1 MAKTKATPTEKYWKK
16 RQEEL
21 EKKWDKKSREEI
33 ERELRAYYEQS
44 LTHIEKD
51 ISALYQRFAT
61 DNGMDMAA
69 AQQLLTDKEYRVWR
83 MDIAEYVKEIN
94 ATGNQ
99 ELLRELN
106 TLAMR
111 SRITRLDA
119 LRAGTLKEMALLSQ
133 KTEKAMKEFLK
144 SGYEDFYYHGLYE
157 IGKKRGLE
165 GAVSLVDGEKLE
177 RVLRVPWSGKNY
189 SKRIW
194 TNGAKLA
201 KTIQQNIIAAAHRG
215 VSVQDMTRVV
225 RQKMGVGTKEA
236 VRLVRTELNYVQN
249 QAALHSIK
257 DTGMKYYRFIATLDK
272 RTSTVCQSHDDDVFP
287 VEEAMPGKN
296 MPPLHPHCRS
306 VISGCLKG
314 EYKPQ
319 SGTRIAR
326 DENGKNVFVPSYMKY
341 DDWKEVFVDQKR
353 SLESW
358 TEKKVFAFKTERLEA
373 AVNAARVS
381 VTLAESAMKEIPN
394 DTFSGIWKDD
404 VKLSDWEAKAG
415 SVPAKLKYFDDQI
428 AAGNSVAKF
437 ETLRDELLE
446 FDHYGRVYTE
456 RSTALKKAREALDA
470 AEDEL
475 YMHRNGGRRNPAKDP
490 YTEKRRNNAFWFK
503 QKSAADKRLRSDTGV
518 LWQKLSYEER
528 EALYDYTYGSGGFN
542 RPLAGFEK
550 PFAGG
555 HESGWEEKY
564 KKGVGNVWIN
574 YEGKGKKI
582 RAMTEA
588 IRKSSYDF
596 DIWLQ
601 RGCGNEAMDSFFG
614 LNRGTFAKLGEAGLE
629 SLIEHTATM
638 DNFISTAACKGSGF
652 DTNPVILNIYA
663 PKGTNMIYAEPFS
676 HYGLGGKLQWDG
688 KSEQKSFGREFEVII
703 QRGAH
708 YKVTKIER
716 KGGKT
721 FIDLEI
727 HPEKG
732 YNLYQQDVS
741 EWKGSRKNFHGENIS
756 IEDEKKGG

>member
-44 LTHIEKD
+44 RTHIEKD

-69 AQQLLTDKEYRVWR
+69 AQQLLTGKEYRIWR

-94 ATGNQ
+94 ATGSS
-99 ELLRELN
+99 ELQRELN

-119 LRAGTLKEMALLSQ
+119 LRAGTLKEMAKLS
-133 KTEKAMKEFLK
+133 EKSEAALKEFLK

-165 GAVSLVDGEKLE
+165 GAVSLVDGDKLE

-272 RTSTVCQSHDDDVFP
+272 RTSTVCQSHDGDVFP

-319 SGTRIAR
+319 TGTRIAR

-341 DDWKEVFVDQKR
+341 NDWKDVFVDQKQ

-373 AVNAARVS
+373 AVNAAKTS
-381 VTLAESAMKEIPN
+381 VTLAESAMKEISN

-437 ETLRDELLE
+437 EALRDELLE

-470 AEDEL
+470 VEDEL
-475 YMHRNGGRRNPAKDP
+475 YMHRNGGRRDPAKDP

-503 QKSAADKRLRSDTGV
+503 QKSPADQQLRGDTGA
-518 LWQKLSYEER
+518 LWQKLSNEEK
-528 EALYDYTYGSGGFN
+528 EALYDYTTGSGSFN

-550 PFAGG
+550 PWAEGG
-555 HESGWEEKY
+555 SGWEEKY
-564 KKGVGNVWIN
+564 KKGVGNVWID

-588 IRKSSYDF
+588 ISKSSYDF

-601 RGCGNEAMDSFFG
+601 RGCGNGAMDSFFG
-614 LNRGTFAKLGEAGLE
+614 LNRGDFASLSPDELQGLIGRTE
-629 SLIEHTATM
+629 SM
-638 DNFISTAACKGSGF
+638 DNFISTAACKGDGFSGQ
-652 DTNPVILNIYA
+652 VILNIYA
-663 PKGTNMIYAEPFS
+663 PKGTNLIYAEPFS
-676 HYGLGGKLQWDG
+676 HYGQGGKLAWDG
-688 KSEQKSFGREFEVII
+688 KSGQKSFGHEFEVII

-716 KGGKT
+716 KAGMT
-721 FIDLEI
+721 YIDLEI
-727 HPEKG
+727 HPEMG
-732 YNLYQQDVS
+732 YNLYQQDPT
-741 EWKGSRKNFHGENIS
+741 EWKGSRKNFKGKVVS

>member
-69 AQQLLTDKEYRVWR
+69 AQQLLTGKEYRVWR

-165 GAVSLVDGEKLE
+165 GAVSLVDGDKLE

-249 QAALHSIK
+249 QATLHSIK
-257 DTGMKYYRFIATLDK
+257 DAGMKYYRFIATLDK
-272 RTSTVCQSHDDDVFP
+272 RTSTVCQSHDGDVFP

-319 SGTRIAR
+319 TGTRIAR
-326 DENGKNVFVPSYMKY
+326 DENGKNVFVPANMKY
-341 DDWKEVFVDQKR
+341 DDWRAVYVDKKLT
-353 SLESW
+353 LE
-358 TEKKVFAFKTERLEA
+358 E
-373 AVNAARVS
+373 
-381 VTLAESAMKEIPN
+381 
-394 DTFSGIWKDD
+394 
-404 VKLSDWEAKAG
+404 WEAGNVASQATNATGGLNAG
-415 SVPAKLKYFDDQI
+415 AQSGTINAKEAIKKQI
-428 AAGNSVAKF
+428 AATQLATCSVQDVVSLGKAVCDEHDILGAIGNPTELRTIFANYREMGGALRPEQWAKGSSAVNKQMLSEAF
-437 ETLRDELLE
+437 A
-446 FDHYGRVYTE
+446 HYPKAWVDYFSATGRKLYT
-456 RSTALKKAREALDA
+456 KKTSRGFFCEGAVTP
-470 AEDEL
+470 
-475 YMHRNGGRRNPAKDP
+475 GRRYDVTMTNYLTDYFTIHMEGNRKITPWHEIGHMIECLNPNALRISKEFVADRTSGESLTPLWSILQGMGYRTGEVTKKDNFISP
-490 YTEKRRNNAFWFK
+490 YIGKEYSNA
-503 QKSAADKRLRSDTGV
+503 SEV
-518 LWQKLSYEER
+518 LS
-528 EALYDYTYGSGGFN
+528 
-542 RPLAGFEK
+542 
-550 PFAGG
+550 
-555 HESGWEEKY
+555 
-564 KKGVGNVWIN
+564 
-574 YEGKGKKI
+574 
-582 RAMTEA
+582 M
-588 IRKSSYDF
+588 
-596 DIWLQ
+596 
-601 RGCGNEAMDSFFG
+601 
-614 LNRGTFAKLGEAGLE
+614 GLE
-629 SLIEHTATM
+629 SLFCGVKQIKRATRKA
-638 DNFISTAACKGSGF
+638 SQ
-652 DTNPVILNIYA
+652 NIYDFA
-663 PKGTNMIYAEPFS
+663 
-676 HYGLGGKLQWDG
+676 
-688 KSEQKSFGREFEVII
+688 
-703 QRGAH
+703 
-708 YKVTKIER
+708 KIE
-716 KGGKT
+716 
-721 FIDLEI
+721 DDE
-727 HPEKG
+727 E
-732 YNLYQQDVS
+732 YMNLIV
-741 EWKGSRKNFHGENIS
+741 GLILLA
-756 IEDEKKGG
+756 

>member
-33 ERELRAYYEQS
+33 ERELRAYYEQA

-69 AQQLLTDKEYRVWR
+69 AQQLLTGKEYRVWR

-119 LRAGTLKEMALLSQ
+119 LRAGTLKEMALLSE
-133 KTEKAMKEFLK
+133 KSEKAMKEFLK

-157 IGKKRGLE
+157 IGKKSGLQ

-194 TNGAKLA
+194 SNGAKLA

-215 VSVQDMTRVV
+215 VSVQEMTRVI

-257 DTGMKYYRFIATLDK
+257 DAGMKYYRFIATLDK
-272 RTSTVCQSHDDDVFP
+272 RTSTVCQSHDGDVFP

-314 EYKPQ
+314 EYRPQ

-326 DENGKNVFVPSYMKY
+326 DENGKNVLVPANMKY
-341 DDWKEVFVDQKR
+341 DDWRAVYLDKKLTLEEWEAGNVALQATNATGGLNAGAQSGKIEVKINASVATHLENILGKDVGAEVVDRLNNAPEVVRQVYNKYGERLNVLETDTQRTPCYVPLEQGVRLNLKKNTVDRMHLYEKGHKIKVAYDTIFHEFGHHISGLWVKDQNLFMLRDIAIEWRSAEGKTLDMLLREEAAEVIKARKNLLAQTVSRPTLADAKR
-353 SLESW
+353 SLTKELCAKQGYAIGDVSDMFGGCTKNTVVDHLKHDTSYW
-358 TEKKVFAFKTERLEA
+358 RNIDPGVEAFAEMF
-373 AVNAARVS
+373 
-381 VTLAESAMKEIPN
+381 SATINNPDSLKEI
-394 DTFSGIWKDD
+394 KH
-404 VKLSDWEAKAG
+404 
-415 SVPAKLKYFDDQI
+415 YFP
-428 AAGNSVAKF
+428 K
-437 ETLRDELLE
+437 T
-446 FDHYGRVYTE
+446 
-456 RSTALKKAREALDA
+456 
-470 AEDEL
+470 
-475 YMHRNGGRRNPAKDP
+475 
-490 YTEKRRNNAFWFK
+490 
-503 QKSAADKRLRSDTGV
+503 
-518 LWQKLSYEER
+518 YEM
-528 EALYDYTYGSGGFN
+528 F
-542 RPLAGFEK
+542 
-550 PFAGG
+550 
-555 HESGWEEKY
+555 
-564 KKGVGNVWIN
+564 
-574 YEGKGKKI
+574 
-582 RAMTEA
+582 
-588 IRKSSYDF
+588 
-596 DIWLQ
+596 
-601 RGCGNEAMDSFFG
+601 
-614 LNRGTFAKLGEAGLE
+614 
-629 SLIEHTATM
+629 
-638 DNFISTAACKGSGF
+638 
-652 DTNPVILNIYA
+652 
-663 PKGTNMIYAEPFS
+663 
-676 HYGLGGKLQWDG
+676 
-688 KSEQKSFGREFEVII
+688 
-703 QRGAH
+703 
-708 YKVTKIER
+708 
-716 KGGKT
+716 
-721 FIDLEI
+721 LEI
-727 HPEKG
+727 LEDIKG
-732 YNLYQQDVS
+732 
-741 EWKGSRKNFHGENIS
+741 
-756 IEDEKKGG
+756 

>member
-51 ISALYQRFAT
+51 ISALYQRFTT

-69 AQQLLTDKEYRVWR
+69 AQQLLTGKEYRVWR

-165 GAVSLVDGEKLE
+165 GAVSLVDGDKLE

-215 VSVQDMTRVV
+215 VSVQEMTRVI

-272 RTSTVCQSHDDDVFP
+272 RTSTVCQSHDGDVFP

-319 SGTRIAR
+319 TGTRIAR
-326 DENGKNVFVPSYMKY
+326 DENGKNVLVPANMKY
-341 DDWKEVFVDQKR
+341 DDWRAVYLDKKLTLEEWEAGNVALQATNATGGLNAGAQSGKIEVKINASVATHLENILGKDVGAEVVDRLNNAPEVVRQVYNKYGERLNVLETDTQRTPCYVPLEQGVRLNLKKNTVDRMHLYEKGHKIKVAYDTIFHEFGHHISGLWVKDQNLFMLRDIAIEWRSAEGKTLDMLLREEAAEVIKARKNLLAQTVSRPTLADAKR
-353 SLESW
+353 SLTKELCAKQGYAIGDVSDMFGGCTKNTVVDHLKHDMSYW
-358 TEKKVFAFKTERLEA
+358 RNIDPGVEAFAEMF
-373 AVNAARVS
+373 
-381 VTLAESAMKEIPN
+381 SATINNPDSLKEI
-394 DTFSGIWKDD
+394 KH
-404 VKLSDWEAKAG
+404 
-415 SVPAKLKYFDDQI
+415 YFP
-428 AAGNSVAKF
+428 K
-437 ETLRDELLE
+437 T
-446 FDHYGRVYTE
+446 
-456 RSTALKKAREALDA
+456 
-470 AEDEL
+470 
-475 YMHRNGGRRNPAKDP
+475 
-490 YTEKRRNNAFWFK
+490 
-503 QKSAADKRLRSDTGV
+503 
-518 LWQKLSYEER
+518 YEM
-528 EALYDYTYGSGGFN
+528 F
-542 RPLAGFEK
+542 
-550 PFAGG
+550 
-555 HESGWEEKY
+555 
-564 KKGVGNVWIN
+564 
-574 YEGKGKKI
+574 
-582 RAMTEA
+582 
-588 IRKSSYDF
+588 
-596 DIWLQ
+596 
-601 RGCGNEAMDSFFG
+601 
-614 LNRGTFAKLGEAGLE
+614 
-629 SLIEHTATM
+629 
-638 DNFISTAACKGSGF
+638 
-652 DTNPVILNIYA
+652 
-663 PKGTNMIYAEPFS
+663 
-676 HYGLGGKLQWDG
+676 
-688 KSEQKSFGREFEVII
+688 
-703 QRGAH
+703 
-708 YKVTKIER
+708 
-716 KGGKT
+716 
-721 FIDLEI
+721 LEI
-727 HPEKG
+727 LEDIKG
-732 YNLYQQDVS
+732 
-741 EWKGSRKNFHGENIS
+741 
-756 IEDEKKGG
+756 

>member
-69 AQQLLTDKEYRVWR
+69 AQQLLTGKEYRVWR

-119 LRAGTLKEMALLSQ
+119 LRAGTLKEMVLLSE
-133 KTEKAMKEFLK
+133 KSEKAMKKFLK

-215 VSVQDMTRVV
+215 VSVQEMTRVI

-257 DTGMKYYRFIATLDK
+257 DAGMKYYRFIATLDK
-272 RTSTVCQSHDDDVFP
+272 RTSNLCQSHDGDVFP

-326 DENGKNVFVPSYMKY
+326 DENGKNVLVPANMKY
-341 DDWKEVFVDQKR
+341 DDWRAVYLDKKLTLEEWEAGNVALQATNATGGLNAGAQSGKIEVKINASVATHLENILGKDVGAEVVDRLNNAPEVVRQVYNKYGERLNVLETDTQRTPCYVPLEQGVRLNLKKNTVDRMHLYEKGHKIKVAYDTIFHEFGHHISGLWVKDQNLFMLRDIAIEWRSAEGKTLDMLLREEAAEVIKARKNLLAQTVSRPTLADAKR
-353 SLESW
+353 SL
-358 TEKKVFAFKTERLEA
+358 T
-373 AVNAARVS
+373 
-381 VTLAESAMKEIPN
+381 KE
-394 DTFSGIWKDD
+394 
-404 VKLSDWEAKAG
+404 LCAKQG
-415 SVPAKLKYFDDQI
+415 Y
-428 AAGNSVAKF
+428 
-437 ETLRDELLE
+437 
-446 FDHYGRVYTE
+446 
-456 RSTALKKAREALDA
+456 
-470 AEDEL
+470 
-475 YMHRNGGRRNPAKDP
+475 
-490 YTEKRRNNAFWFK
+490 
-503 QKSAADKRLRSDTGV
+503 
-518 LWQKLSYEER
+518 
-528 EALYDYTYGSGGFN
+528 
-542 RPLAGFEK
+542 
-550 PFAGG
+550 
-555 HESGWEEKY
+555 
-564 KKGVGNVWIN
+564 
-574 YEGKGKKI
+574 
-582 RAMTEA
+582 A
-588 IRKSSYDF
+588 I
-596 DIWLQ
+596 
-601 RGCGNEAMDSFFG
+601 G
-614 LNRGTFAKLGEAGLE
+614 
-629 SLIEHTATM
+629 
-638 DNFISTAACKGSGF
+638 
-652 DTNPVILNIYA
+652 
-663 PKGTNMIYAEPFS
+663 
-676 HYGLGGKLQWDG
+676 
-688 KSEQKSFGREFEVII
+688 
-703 QRGAH
+703 
-708 YKVTKIER
+708 
-716 KGGKT
+716 
-721 FIDLEI
+721 
-727 HPEKG
+727 
-732 YNLYQQDVS
+732 DVS
-741 EWKGSRKNFHGENIS
+741 DMFGGCTKNTVVDHLKH
-756 IEDEKKGG
+756 DT

>member
-51 ISALYQRFAT
+51 ISALYQRFTT

-69 AQQLLTDKEYRVWR
+69 AQQLLTGKEYRVWR

-165 GAVSLVDGEKLE
+165 GAVSLVDGDKLE

-215 VSVQDMTRVV
+215 VSVQEMTRVI

-272 RTSTVCQSHDDDVFP
+272 RTSTVCQSHDGDVFP

-319 SGTRIAR
+319 TGTRIAR
-326 DENGKNVFVPSYMKY
+326 DENGKNVLVPANMKY
-341 DDWKEVFVDQKR
+341 DDWRAVYLDKKLTLEEWEAGNVALQATNATGGLNAGAQSGKIEVKINASVATHLENILGKDVGAEVVDRLNNAPEVVRQVYNKYGERLNVLETDTQRTPCYVPLEQGVRLNLKKNTVDRMHLYEKGHKIKVAYDTIFHEFGHHISGLWVKDQNLFMLRDIAIEWRSAEGKTLDMLLREEAAEVIKARKNLLAQTVSRPTLADAKR
-353 SLESW
+353 SLTKELCAKQGYAIGDVSDMFGGCTKNTVVDHLKHDTSYW
-358 TEKKVFAFKTERLEA
+358 RNIDPGVEAFAEMF
-373 AVNAARVS
+373 
-381 VTLAESAMKEIPN
+381 SATINNPDSLKEI
-394 DTFSGIWKDD
+394 KH
-404 VKLSDWEAKAG
+404 
-415 SVPAKLKYFDDQI
+415 YFP
-428 AAGNSVAKF
+428 K
-437 ETLRDELLE
+437 
-446 FDHYGRVYTE
+446 
-456 RSTALKKAREALDA
+456 
-470 AEDEL
+470 
-475 YMHRNGGRRNPAKDP
+475 
-490 YTEKRRNNAFWFK
+490 
-503 QKSAADKRLRSDTGV
+503 
-518 LWQKLSYEER
+518 
-528 EALYDYTYGSGGFN
+528 
-542 RPLAGFEK
+542 
-550 PFAGG
+550 
-555 HESGWEEKY
+555 
-564 KKGVGNVWIN
+564 N
-574 YEGKGKKI
+574 YE
-582 RAMTEA
+582 M
-588 IRKSSYDF
+588 F
-596 DIWLQ
+596 
-601 RGCGNEAMDSFFG
+601 
-614 LNRGTFAKLGEAGLE
+614 
-629 SLIEHTATM
+629 
-638 DNFISTAACKGSGF
+638 
-652 DTNPVILNIYA
+652 
-663 PKGTNMIYAEPFS
+663 
-676 HYGLGGKLQWDG
+676 
-688 KSEQKSFGREFEVII
+688 
-703 QRGAH
+703 
-708 YKVTKIER
+708 
-716 KGGKT
+716 
-721 FIDLEI
+721 LEI
-727 HPEKG
+727 LEDIKG
-732 YNLYQQDVS
+732 
-741 EWKGSRKNFHGENIS
+741 
-756 IEDEKKGG
+756 

>member
-33 ERELRAYYEQS
+33 EKELRTYYEQS

-69 AQQLLTDKEYRVWR
+69 AQQLLTGKEYRVWR

-119 LRAGTLKEMALLSQ
+119 LRAGTLKEMARLS
-133 KTEKAMKEFLK
+133 EKSEAAMKKFLK

-157 IGKKRGLE
+157 IGKKRGLQ

-215 VSVQDMTRVV
+215 VSVQEMTRVV

-249 QAALHSIK
+249 QAALHSVK
-257 DTGMKYYRFIATLDK
+257 DAGMKYYRFIATLDK
-272 RTSTVCQSHDDDVFP
+272 RTSTVCQSHDGDVFP

-326 DENGKNVFVPSYMKY
+326 DENGKNVFVPANMKY
-341 DDWKEVFVDQKR
+341 DDWRAVYVDKKLTLEEWKAGNVASQATNTTGALNAGARSGKINVEQELRANATKLQATMSSADYDEYIDLLKDNDKIASLYKHYADSITTVRRATKGGYYEHQTSNLVWSYPEARNVAAGMHKYHTLSHEYGHLFDRCLPTSTLSFKELD
-353 SLESW
+353 
-358 TEKKVFAFKTERLEA
+358 
-373 AVNAARVS
+373 AVNAGVLKISDHCVS
-381 VTLAESAMKEIPN
+381 FCDEFLAAMRADKVHLRKVVTSAVKAEFRANAASAGVQDAIDGLFVNSRIHWGHGEKYYNFYYNHIKKWHRES
-394 DTFSGIWKDD
+394 DL
-404 VKLSDWEAKAG
+404 KLVYESLGMD
-415 SVPAKLKYFDDQI
+415 
-428 AAGNSVAKF
+428 AGNQAK
-437 ETLRDELLE
+437 
-446 FDHYGRVYTE
+446 V
-456 RSTALKKAREALDA
+456 KAQCRIYQAAVEAWA
-470 AEDEL
+470 
-475 YMHRNGGRRNPAKDP
+475 NI
-490 YTEKRRNNAFWFK
+490 T
-503 QKSAADKRLRSDTGV
+503 SAVT
-518 LWQKLSYEER
+518 
-528 EALYDYTYGSGGFN
+528 
-542 RPLAGFEK
+542 
-550 PFAGG
+550 
-555 HESGWEEKY
+555 
-564 KKGVGNVWIN
+564 
-574 YEGKGKKI
+574 
-582 RAMTEA
+582 
-588 IRKSSYDF
+588 
-596 DIWLQ
+596 
-601 RGCGNEAMDSFFG
+601 C
-614 LNRGTFAKLGEAGLE
+614 
-629 SLIEHTATM
+629 
-638 DNFISTAACKGSGF
+638 
-652 DTNPVILNIYA
+652 
-663 PKGTNMIYAEPFS
+663 
-676 HYGLGGKLQWDG
+676 GGKDLEYVKQYLPH
-688 KSEQKSFGREFEVII
+688 SYQAFMEILE
-703 QRGAH
+703 
-708 YKVTKIER
+708 KVT
-716 KGGKT
+716 
-721 FIDLEI
+721 
-727 HPEKG
+727 P
-732 YNLYQQDVS
+732 
-741 EWKGSRKNFHGENIS
+741 
-756 IEDEKKGG
+756 

>member
-21 EKKWDKKSREEI
+21 EKKWDKKSRAEI
-33 ERELRAYYEQS
+33 EQELKAYYEQS
-44 LTHIEKD
+44 LAHIEKD

-61 DNGMDMAA
+61 DNGMDMLA
-69 AQQLLTDKEYRVWR
+69 AQQLLTGKEYRVWR
-83 MDIAEYVKEIN
+83 MDLDEYVKEIN
-94 ATGNQ
+94 ATGSS
-99 ELLRELN
+99 ELQRELN

-119 LRAGTLKEMALLSQ
+119 LRAGTLKEMARLS
-133 KTEKAMKEFLK
+133 EKSEAALKEFLK

-157 IGKKRGLE
+157 IGKKRGLQ

-177 RVLRVPWSGKNY
+177 RILRVPWSGKNY

-194 TNGAKLA
+194 SNNAKLA
-201 KTIQQNIIAAAHRG
+201 KVIQQNIIAAAHRG
-215 VSVQDMTRVV
+215 VSVQEMTRDV
-225 RQKMGVGTKEA
+225 RQRMGVGTKEA

-257 DTGMKYYRFIATLDK
+257 DAGMKFYRFIATLDK
-272 RTSTVCQSHDDDVFP
+272 RTSTICQSHDGDVFP
-287 VEEAMPGKN
+287 VEEAQPGKN

-306 VISGCLKG
+306 VISGCLRG
-314 EYKPQ
+314 EHKPQ

-341 DDWKEVFVDQKR
+341 DDWKEVFVDQKQ

-404 VKLSDWEAKAG
+404 VKLSDWETKAG

-428 AAGNSVAKF
+428 AAGNAVAKF
-437 ETLRDELLE
+437 EALKGDLAN
-446 FDHYGRVYTE
+446 FDALGRQYAE
-456 RSTALKKAREALDA
+456 KKAALKKAKDALDK

-475 YMHRNGGRRNPAKDP
+475 YMHLHGGKHDPSKSAFSQKRKDAA
-490 YTEKRRNNAFWFK
+490 YWFK
-503 QKSAADKRLRSDTGV
+503 QREEADKVLRDATGK
-518 LWQKLSYEER
+518 LWQNLTVEER
-528 EALYDYTYGSGGFN
+528 KALYEYTSGSGSFN

-550 PFAGG
+550 PWAEGG
-555 HESGWEEKY
+555 SGWEEKY
-564 KKGVGNVWIN
+564 KKGVGNVWID

-582 RAMTEA
+582 RTMTEA
-588 IRKSSYDF
+588 ISKSSYDF

-601 RGCGNEAMDSFFG
+601 RGCNNEAMDSFFG
-614 LNRGTFAKLGEAGLE
+614 LKSGTFATLSPDELQGFVKHTE
-629 SLIEHTATM
+629 SM
-638 DNFISTAACKGSGF
+638 DNFISTAGCKGYGF
-652 DTNPVILNIYA
+652 GGNVVLNIYA
-663 PKGTNMIYAEPFS
+663 PRGTNMIYAEPFS
-676 HYGLGGKLQWDG
+676 HYGAGGKLEWDG
-688 KSEQKSFGREFEVII
+688 KSGQKSFGHEFEVII

-716 KGGKT
+716 KAGMT
-721 FIDLEI
+721 YIDLEI
-727 HPEKG
+727 HPEMG
-732 YNLYQQDVS
+732 YNLYQQNPA
-741 EWKGSRKNFHGENIS
+741 EWKGSRKNFKGKTVS

>member
-44 LTHIEKD
+44 LAHIEKD
-51 ISALYQRFAT
+51 ISVLYRRFAT

-69 AQQLLTDKEYRVWR
+69 AQQLLTGKEYRVWR

-165 GAVSLVDGEKLE
+165 GAVSLVDGDKLE

-215 VSVQDMTRVV
+215 VSVQDMARVV
-225 RQKMGVGTKEA
+225 RQKMGVGTKDA

-257 DTGMKYYRFIATLDK
+257 DAGMKFYRFIATLDK
-272 RTSTVCQSHDDDVFP
+272 RTSTICQSHDGDVFP
-287 VEEAMPGKN
+287 VEEAQPGKN

-326 DENGKNVFVPSYMKY
+326 DENGKNVFVPANMKY
-341 DDWKEVFVDQKR
+341 DDWRAVYVDKKLT
-353 SLESW
+353 LEEW
-358 TEKKVFAFKTERLEA
+358 
-373 AVNAARVS
+373 
-381 VTLAESAMKEIPN
+381 
-394 DTFSGIWKDD
+394 
-404 VKLSDWEAKAG
+404 KAG
-415 SVPAKLKYFDDQI
+415 NVALQATNTAGALNAGAQSGKIDTKEAIKKQI
-428 AAGNSVAKF
+428 AATQLDTCSVQDVVSLGKAVCDEHDILGAIGNPTELRTIFANYREMGGALRPDQWAKGCSTVNKQMLSEAFAHYPKAWVDYFTATGRKLYTRKEQRGYFSKSGAVKNMGRHYVRTLPNYATDYFTIAMDGQRKTTPWHEIGHMIEHLNSDALRISKMFVAARTAG
-437 ETLRDELLE
+437 ETPIPLQSLYPGRKYGANETTKKDNFVSPYIGKEYTNASEVLSMGLE
-446 FDHYGRVYTE
+446 GVFCDTE
-456 RSTALKKAREALDA
+456 F
-470 AEDEL
+470 
-475 YMHRNGGRRNPAKDP
+475 
-490 YTEKRRNNAFWFK
+490 EKRVTQNNGKNDVEYAK
-503 QKSAADKRLRSDTGV
+503 IGDD
-518 LWQKLSYEER
+518 EEF
-528 EALYDYTYGSGGFN
+528 LNLIIGLIL
-542 RPLAGFEK
+542 LA
-550 PFAGG
+550 
-555 HESGWEEKY
+555 
-564 KKGVGNVWIN
+564 
-574 YEGKGKKI
+574 
-582 RAMTEA
+582 
-588 IRKSSYDF
+588 
-596 DIWLQ
+596 
-601 RGCGNEAMDSFFG
+601 
-614 LNRGTFAKLGEAGLE
+614 
-629 SLIEHTATM
+629 
-638 DNFISTAACKGSGF
+638 
-652 DTNPVILNIYA
+652 
-663 PKGTNMIYAEPFS
+663 
-676 HYGLGGKLQWDG
+676 
-688 KSEQKSFGREFEVII
+688 
-703 QRGAH
+703 
-708 YKVTKIER
+708 
-716 KGGKT
+716 
-721 FIDLEI
+721 
-727 HPEKG
+727 
-732 YNLYQQDVS
+732 
-741 EWKGSRKNFHGENIS
+741 
-756 IEDEKKGG
+756 

>member
-33 ERELRAYYEQS
+33 EKELRAYYEQS

-69 AQQLLTDKEYRVWR
+69 AQQLLTGKEYRIWR

-119 LRAGTLKEMALLSQ
+119 LRAGTLKEMALLS
-133 KTEKAMKEFLK
+133 EKSEAAMKKFLK

-201 KTIQQNIIAAAHRG
+201 KVIQQNIIAAAHRG
-215 VSVQDMTRVV
+215 VSVQEMTRDV
-225 RQKMGVGTKEA
+225 RQRMGVGAKEA

-257 DTGMKYYRFIATLDK
+257 DAGMKYYRFIATLDK
-272 RTSTVCQSHDDDVFP
+272 RTSTLCQSHDGDVFP

-306 VISGCLKG
+306 VISGCLRD
-314 EYKPQ
+314 EHKPQ

-341 DDWKEVFVDQKR
+341 DDWKDVFVDQKQ

-373 AVNAARVS
+373 AVNAAKTS
-381 VTLAESAMKEIPN
+381 VTLAESAFKSLPN
-394 DTFSGIWKDD
+394 DTYSGIWKED
-404 VKLSDWEAKAG
+404 VKLGDWEAKKA
-415 SVPAKLKYFDDQI
+415 SVPAKLKYFEEQI
-428 AAGNSVAKF
+428 AAGNSVSKF
-437 ETLRDELLE
+437 EILTDELLE
-446 FDHYGRVYTE
+446 FDTFGKMYAE
-456 RSTALKKAREALDA
+456 RKAALQAAKEALNN
-470 AEDEL
+470 AEDAL
-475 YMHRNGGRRNPAKDP
+475 YMHLNGGRRNPAKDP

-503 QKSAADKRLRSDTGV
+503 QKSPADQRLRGDTGA
-518 LWQKLSYEER
+518 LWQKLSEEER
-528 EALYDYTYGSGGFN
+528 EALYDYTCKSGKFN

-550 PFAGG
+550 PYAASG
-555 HESGWEEKY
+555 SGWEEKY
-564 KKGVGNVWIN
+564 KKGVGKVWIN

-582 RAMTEA
+582 RLMTEA
-588 IRKSSYDF
+588 ISKSSYDF

-614 LNRGTFAKLGEAGLE
+614 LKRGTFASLSPDELHGLVGHME
-629 SLIEHTATM
+629 SM
-638 DNFISTAACKGSGF
+638 DNFVSTAGCKGGGF
-652 DTNPVILNIYA
+652 GGQVILNIYA

-676 HYGLGGKLQWDG
+676 HYGLGGKSKWNG
-688 KSEQKSFGREFEVII
+688 KSDQKNFGNEFEVII

-708 YKVTKIER
+708 YKATKIER
-716 KGGKT
+716 RGGTT

-727 HPEKG
+727 HPEMG
-732 YNLYQQDVS
+732 YNLYQQDIA
-741 EWKGSRKNFHGENIS
+741 EWQGSRKNFNGKTVS
-756 IEDEKKGG
+756 IEEEKKGG

>member
-69 AQQLLTDKEYRVWR
+69 AQQLLTGKEYRVWR

-119 LRAGTLKEMALLSQ
+119 LRAGTLKEMALLSK

-257 DTGMKYYRFIATLDK
+257 DAGMKYYRFIATLDK
-272 RTSTVCQSHDDDVFP
+272 RTSTVCQSHDGDVFP

-296 MPPLHPHCRS
+296 MPPMHPHCRS

-314 EYKPQ
+314 EYRPQ

-326 DENGKNVFVPSYMKY
+326 DENGKNVLVPANMKY
-341 DDWKEVFVDQKR
+341 DDWRAVYLDKKLT
-353 SLESW
+353 LE
-358 TEKKVFAFKTERLEA
+358 E
-373 AVNAARVS
+373 
-381 VTLAESAMKEIPN
+381 
-394 DTFSGIWKDD
+394 
-404 VKLSDWEAKAG
+404 WEAGNVASQATNATGALNAG
-415 SVPAKLKYFDDQI
+415 AQSGKIDAKEAIKKQI
-428 AAGNSVAKF
+428 AATQLDTCSVQDVVSLGKAVCDEHDILGAIGNPTELRTIFANYREMGGALRPEQWAKGSSAVNKQMLSEAF
-437 ETLRDELLE
+437 A
-446 FDHYGRVYTE
+446 HYPKAWVDYFSATGRKLYT
-456 RSTALKKAREALDA
+456 KKTSRGFFCEGAVTP
-470 AEDEL
+470 
-475 YMHRNGGRRNPAKDP
+475 GRRYDVTMTNYLTDYFTIHMEGNRKITPWHEIGHMIECLNP
-490 YTEKRRNNAFWFK
+490 NALRISKEFV
-503 QKSAADKRLRSDTGV
+503 ADRTSGESLTPLRSILQGMGYRTGEVTKKDNFISPYIGKEYSNASEV
-518 LWQKLSYEER
+518 LS
-528 EALYDYTYGSGGFN
+528 
-542 RPLAGFEK
+542 
-550 PFAGG
+550 
-555 HESGWEEKY
+555 
-564 KKGVGNVWIN
+564 
-574 YEGKGKKI
+574 
-582 RAMTEA
+582 M
-588 IRKSSYDF
+588 
-596 DIWLQ
+596 
-601 RGCGNEAMDSFFG
+601 
-614 LNRGTFAKLGEAGLE
+614 GLE
-629 SLIEHTATM
+629 SLFCGVKQIKRATRK
-638 DNFISTAACKGSGF
+638 AGQ
-652 DTNPVILNIYA
+652 NIYDFA
-663 PKGTNMIYAEPFS
+663 
-676 HYGLGGKLQWDG
+676 
-688 KSEQKSFGREFEVII
+688 
-703 QRGAH
+703 
-708 YKVTKIER
+708 KIE
-716 KGGKT
+716 
-721 FIDLEI
+721 DDE
-727 HPEKG
+727 E
-732 YNLYQQDVS
+732 YMNLIV
-741 EWKGSRKNFHGENIS
+741 GLILLA
-756 IEDEKKGG
+756 

>member
-69 AQQLLTDKEYRVWR
+69 AQQLLTGKEYRVWR

-177 RVLRVPWSGKNY
+177 RVLRVSWSGKNY

-257 DTGMKYYRFIATLDK
+257 DAGMKYYRFIATLDK
-272 RTSTVCQSHDDDVFP
+272 RTSTVCQSHDGDVFP

-306 VISGCLKG
+306 VISGCLKS
-314 EYKPQ
+314 EYKAQ
-319 SGTRIAR
+319 NGTRIAR
-326 DENGKNVFVPSYMKY
+326 DENGKNVFVPANMKY
-341 DDWKEVFVDQKR
+341 DDWRAVYVDKKLT
-353 SLESW
+353 LE
-358 TEKKVFAFKTERLEA
+358 E
-373 AVNAARVS
+373 
-381 VTLAESAMKEIPN
+381 
-394 DTFSGIWKDD
+394 
-404 VKLSDWEAKAG
+404 WEAGNVASQATNATGALNAG
-415 SVPAKLKYFDDQI
+415 AQSGKIDAKEAIKKQI
-428 AAGNSVAKF
+428 AATQLDTCSVQDVVSLGKAVCDEHDILGAIGNPTELRTIFANYREMGGALRPEQWAKGSSAVNKQMLSEAF
-437 ETLRDELLE
+437 A
-446 FDHYGRVYTE
+446 HYPKAWVDYFSATGRKLYT
-456 RSTALKKAREALDA
+456 KKTSRGFFCEGAVTP
-470 AEDEL
+470 
-475 YMHRNGGRRNPAKDP
+475 GRRYDVTMTNYLTDYFTIHMEGNRKITPWHEIGHMIECLNP
-490 YTEKRRNNAFWFK
+490 NALRISKEFV
-503 QKSAADKRLRSDTGV
+503 SDRTSGESLTPLRSILQGMGYRTGEVTKKDNFISPYIGKEYSNASEV
-518 LWQKLSYEER
+518 LS
-528 EALYDYTYGSGGFN
+528 
-542 RPLAGFEK
+542 
-550 PFAGG
+550 
-555 HESGWEEKY
+555 
-564 KKGVGNVWIN
+564 
-574 YEGKGKKI
+574 
-582 RAMTEA
+582 M
-588 IRKSSYDF
+588 
-596 DIWLQ
+596 
-601 RGCGNEAMDSFFG
+601 
-614 LNRGTFAKLGEAGLE
+614 GLE
-629 SLIEHTATM
+629 SLFCGVKQIKRATRK
-638 DNFISTAACKGSGF
+638 AGQ
-652 DTNPVILNIYA
+652 NIYDFA
-663 PKGTNMIYAEPFS
+663 
-676 HYGLGGKLQWDG
+676 
-688 KSEQKSFGREFEVII
+688 
-703 QRGAH
+703 
-708 YKVTKIER
+708 KIE
-716 KGGKT
+716 
-721 FIDLEI
+721 DDE
-727 HPEKG
+727 E
-732 YNLYQQDVS
+732 YMNLIV
-741 EWKGSRKNFHGENIS
+741 GLILLA
-756 IEDEKKGG
+756 

>member
-69 AQQLLTDKEYRVWR
+69 AQQLLTGKEYRVWR

-119 LRAGTLKEMALLSQ
+119 LRAGTLKEMALLSK

-194 TNGAKLA
+194 TNGTKLA

-215 VSVQDMTRVV
+215 VSVQEMTRVI

-257 DTGMKYYRFIATLDK
+257 DAGMKYYRFIATLDK
-272 RTSTVCQSHDDDVFP
+272 RTSTVCQSHDGDVFP

-306 VISGCLKG
+306 VISGCLTG
-314 EYKPQ
+314 EYRPQ

-326 DENGKNVFVPSYMKY
+326 DENGKNVLVPANMKY
-341 DDWKEVFVDQKR
+341 DDWRAVYLDKKLT
-353 SLESW
+353 LEEW
-358 TEKKVFAFKTERLEA
+358 EA
-373 AVNAARVS
+373 GNVALQATNAAGALNAGVQ
-381 VTLAESAMKEIPN
+381 
-394 DTFSGIWKDD
+394 SGTIKSNLW
-404 VKLSDWEAKAG
+404 
-415 SVPAKLKYFDDQI
+415 
-428 AAGNSVAKF
+428 
-437 ETLRDELLE
+437 
-446 FDHYGRVYTE
+446 
-456 RSTALKKAREALDA
+456 ST
-470 AEDEL
+470 
-475 YMHRNGGRRNPAKDP
+475 P
-490 YTEKRRNNAFWFK
+490 
-503 QKSAADKRLRSDTGV
+503 
-518 LWQKLSYEER
+518 
-528 EALYDYTYGSGGFN
+528 
-542 RPLAGFEK
+542 
-550 PFAGG
+550 
-555 HESGWEEKY
+555 SGWQMSSGYKY
-564 KKGVGNVWIN
+564 IMGAARASGVEYRSV
-574 YEGKGKKI
+574 
-582 RAMTEA
+582 
-588 IRKSSYDF
+588 S
-596 DIWLQ
+596 
-601 RGCGNEAMDSFFG
+601 
-614 LNRGTFAKLGEAGLE
+614 TFAKLPTDAEIISRLAGGDKTKGSCASLALAYAGNKAGLDVIDFRGGQSQGFFSRYYNLKNIAHFSGVVSRE
-629 SLIEHTATM
+629 ITLKRCATDLAKYLKGNEIVDGKEYCLIAGAHASVIRRLNGVLEYLELQSPETTGHVKNGWNRFDRYGNAATCLYRRFGCKKTVASRAILIEIDSFLNNPEIRSMLGYINTDVNVQM
-638 DNFISTAACKGSGF
+638 KG
-652 DTNPVILNIYA
+652 
-663 PKGTNMIYAEPFS
+663 
-676 HYGLGGKLQWDG
+676 
-688 KSEQKSFGREFEVII
+688 
-703 QRGAH
+703 
-708 YKVTKIER
+708 VTGNVK
-716 KGGKT
+716 
-721 FIDLEI
+721 
-727 HPEKG
+727 
-732 YNLYQQDVS
+732 
-741 EWKGSRKNFHGENIS
+741 
-756 IEDEKKGG
+756 

>member
-69 AQQLLTDKEYRVWR
+69 AQQLLTGKEYRVWR

-119 LRAGTLKEMALLSQ
+119 LRAGTLKEMVLLSE
-133 KTEKAMKEFLK
+133 KSEKAMKKFLK

-165 GAVSLVDGEKLE
+165 GAVSLVDGDKLE

-215 VSVQDMTRVV
+215 VSVQEMTRII
-225 RQKMGVGTKEA
+225 RQKMGIGTKEA

-257 DTGMKYYRFIATLDK
+257 DAGMKYYRFIATLDK
-272 RTSTVCQSHDDDVFP
+272 RTSNLCQSHDGDVFP

-314 EYKPQ
+314 EYRPQ

-326 DENGKNVFVPSYMKY
+326 DENGKNVLVPANMKY
-341 DDWKEVFVDQKR
+341 DDWRAVYLDKKLTLEEWEAGNVALQATNATGGLNAGAQSGKIEVKINASVATHLENILGKDVGAEVVDRLNNAPEVVRQVYNKYGERLNVLETDTQRTPCYVPLEQGVRLNLKKNTVDRMHLYEKGHKIKVAYDTIFHEFGHHISGLWVKDQNLFMLRDIAIEWRSAEGKTLDMLLREEAAEVIKARKNLLAQTVSRPTLADAKR
-353 SLESW
+353 SLTKELCAKQGYAIGDVSDMFGGCTKNTVVDHLKHDTSYW
-358 TEKKVFAFKTERLEA
+358 RNIDPGVEAFAEMF
-373 AVNAARVS
+373 
-381 VTLAESAMKEIPN
+381 SATINNPDSLKEI
-394 DTFSGIWKDD
+394 KH
-404 VKLSDWEAKAG
+404 
-415 SVPAKLKYFDDQI
+415 YFP
-428 AAGNSVAKF
+428 K
-437 ETLRDELLE
+437 T
-446 FDHYGRVYTE
+446 
-456 RSTALKKAREALDA
+456 
-470 AEDEL
+470 
-475 YMHRNGGRRNPAKDP
+475 
-490 YTEKRRNNAFWFK
+490 
-503 QKSAADKRLRSDTGV
+503 
-518 LWQKLSYEER
+518 YEV
-528 EALYDYTYGSGGFN
+528 F
-542 RPLAGFEK
+542 
-550 PFAGG
+550 
-555 HESGWEEKY
+555 
-564 KKGVGNVWIN
+564 
-574 YEGKGKKI
+574 
-582 RAMTEA
+582 
-588 IRKSSYDF
+588 
-596 DIWLQ
+596 
-601 RGCGNEAMDSFFG
+601 
-614 LNRGTFAKLGEAGLE
+614 
-629 SLIEHTATM
+629 
-638 DNFISTAACKGSGF
+638 
-652 DTNPVILNIYA
+652 
-663 PKGTNMIYAEPFS
+663 
-676 HYGLGGKLQWDG
+676 
-688 KSEQKSFGREFEVII
+688 
-703 QRGAH
+703 
-708 YKVTKIER
+708 
-716 KGGKT
+716 
-721 FIDLEI
+721 LEI
-727 HPEKG
+727 LEDIKG
-732 YNLYQQDVS
+732 
-741 EWKGSRKNFHGENIS
+741 
-756 IEDEKKGG
+756 

>member
-1 MAKTKATPTEKYWKK
+1 MAKTKVTPTEKYWKK

-51 ISALYQRFAT
+51 ISALYQRFTT

-69 AQQLLTDKEYRVWR
+69 AQQLLTGKEYRVWR

-157 IGKKRGLE
+157 IGKKRGLQ

-215 VSVQDMTRVV
+215 VSVQEMTRVI

-257 DTGMKYYRFIATLDK
+257 DAGMKYYRFIATLDK
-272 RTSTVCQSHDDDVFP
+272 RTSTVCQSHDGDVFP

-319 SGTRIAR
+319 TGTRIAR
-326 DENGKNVFVPSYMKY
+326 DENGKNVLVPANMKY
-341 DDWKEVFVDQKR
+341 DDWRAVYLDKKLTLEEWEAGNVALQATNATGGLNAGAQSGKIEVKINASVATHLENILGKDVGAEVVDRLNNAPEVVRQVYNKYGERLNVLETDTQRTPCYVPLEQGVRLNLKKNTVDRMHLYEKGHKIKVAYDTIFHEFGHHISGLWVKDQNLFMLRDIAIEWRSAEGKTLDMLLREEAAEVIKARKNLLAQTVSRPTLADAKR
-353 SLESW
+353 SLTKELCAKQGYAIGDVSDMFGGCTKNTVVDHLKHDTSYW
-358 TEKKVFAFKTERLEA
+358 RNIDPGVEAFAEMF
-373 AVNAARVS
+373 
-381 VTLAESAMKEIPN
+381 SATINNPDSLKEI
-394 DTFSGIWKDD
+394 KH
-404 VKLSDWEAKAG
+404 
-415 SVPAKLKYFDDQI
+415 YFP
-428 AAGNSVAKF
+428 K
-437 ETLRDELLE
+437 T
-446 FDHYGRVYTE
+446 
-456 RSTALKKAREALDA
+456 
-470 AEDEL
+470 
-475 YMHRNGGRRNPAKDP
+475 
-490 YTEKRRNNAFWFK
+490 
-503 QKSAADKRLRSDTGV
+503 
-518 LWQKLSYEER
+518 YEM
-528 EALYDYTYGSGGFN
+528 F
-542 RPLAGFEK
+542 
-550 PFAGG
+550 
-555 HESGWEEKY
+555 
-564 KKGVGNVWIN
+564 
-574 YEGKGKKI
+574 
-582 RAMTEA
+582 
-588 IRKSSYDF
+588 
-596 DIWLQ
+596 
-601 RGCGNEAMDSFFG
+601 
-614 LNRGTFAKLGEAGLE
+614 
-629 SLIEHTATM
+629 
-638 DNFISTAACKGSGF
+638 
-652 DTNPVILNIYA
+652 
-663 PKGTNMIYAEPFS
+663 
-676 HYGLGGKLQWDG
+676 
-688 KSEQKSFGREFEVII
+688 
-703 QRGAH
+703 
-708 YKVTKIER
+708 
-716 KGGKT
+716 
-721 FIDLEI
+721 LEI
-727 HPEKG
+727 LEDIKG
-732 YNLYQQDVS
+732 
-741 EWKGSRKNFHGENIS
+741 
-756 IEDEKKGG
+756 

>member
-69 AQQLLTDKEYRVWR
+69 AQQLLTGKEYRVWR

-119 LRAGTLKEMALLSQ
+119 LRAGTLKEMVLLSE
-133 KTEKAMKEFLK
+133 KSEKAMKKFLK

-215 VSVQDMTRVV
+215 VSVQEMTRVI

-257 DTGMKYYRFIATLDK
+257 DAGMKYYRFIATLDK
-272 RTSTVCQSHDDDVFP
+272 RTSNLCQSHDGDVFP

-326 DENGKNVFVPSYMKY
+326 DENGKNVLVPANMKY
-341 DDWKEVFVDQKR
+341 DDWRAVYLDKKLTLEEWEAGNVALQATNATGGLNAGAQSGKIEVKINASVATHLENILGKDVGAEVVDRLNNAPEVVRQVYNKYGERLNVLETDTQRTPCYVPLEQGVRLNLKKNTVDRMHLYEKGHKIKVAYDTIFHEFGHHISGLWVKDQNLFMLRDIAIEWRSAEGKTLDMLLREEAAEVIKARKNLLAQTVSRPTLADAKR
-353 SLESW
+353 SLTKELCAKQGYAIGDVSDMFGGCTKNTVVDHLKHDTSYW
-358 TEKKVFAFKTERLEA
+358 RNIDPGVEAFAEMF
-373 AVNAARVS
+373 
-381 VTLAESAMKEIPN
+381 SATINNPDSLKEI
-394 DTFSGIWKDD
+394 KH
-404 VKLSDWEAKAG
+404 
-415 SVPAKLKYFDDQI
+415 YFP
-428 AAGNSVAKF
+428 K
-437 ETLRDELLE
+437 T
-446 FDHYGRVYTE
+446 
-456 RSTALKKAREALDA
+456 
-470 AEDEL
+470 
-475 YMHRNGGRRNPAKDP
+475 
-490 YTEKRRNNAFWFK
+490 
-503 QKSAADKRLRSDTGV
+503 
-518 LWQKLSYEER
+518 YEM
-528 EALYDYTYGSGGFN
+528 F
-542 RPLAGFEK
+542 
-550 PFAGG
+550 
-555 HESGWEEKY
+555 
-564 KKGVGNVWIN
+564 
-574 YEGKGKKI
+574 
-582 RAMTEA
+582 
-588 IRKSSYDF
+588 
-596 DIWLQ
+596 
-601 RGCGNEAMDSFFG
+601 
-614 LNRGTFAKLGEAGLE
+614 
-629 SLIEHTATM
+629 
-638 DNFISTAACKGSGF
+638 
-652 DTNPVILNIYA
+652 
-663 PKGTNMIYAEPFS
+663 
-676 HYGLGGKLQWDG
+676 
-688 KSEQKSFGREFEVII
+688 
-703 QRGAH
+703 
-708 YKVTKIER
+708 
-716 KGGKT
+716 
-721 FIDLEI
+721 LEI
-727 HPEKG
+727 LEDIKG
-732 YNLYQQDVS
+732 
-741 EWKGSRKNFHGENIS
+741 
-756 IEDEKKGG
+756 

>member
-69 AQQLLTDKEYRVWR
+69 AQQLLTGKEYRVWR

-165 GAVSLVDGEKLE
+165 GAVSLVDGDKLE

-201 KTIQQNIIAAAHRG
+201 KTIQQNIITAAHRG
-215 VSVQDMTRVV
+215 VSVQEMTRVI

-257 DTGMKYYRFIATLDK
+257 DAGMKYYRFIATLDS
-272 RTSTVCQSHDDDVFP
+272 RTSTLCQSHDGDVFP

-314 EYKPQ
+314 EYRPQ

-326 DENGKNVFVPSYMKY
+326 DENGKNVLVPANMKY
-341 DDWKEVFVDQKR
+341 DDWRAVYLDKKLTLEEWEAGNVALQATNATGGLNAGAQSGKIEVKINASVATHLENILGKDVGAEVVDRLNNAPEVVRQVYNKYGERLNVLETDTQRTPCYVPLEQGVRLNLKKNTVDRMHLYEKGHKIKVAYDTIFHEFGHHISGLWVKDQNLFMLRDIAIEWRSAEGKTLDMLLREEAAEVIKARKNLLAQTVSRPTLADAKR
-353 SLESW
+353 SLTKELCTKQGYAIGDVSDMFGGCTKNTVVDHLKHDTSYW
-358 TEKKVFAFKTERLEA
+358 RNIDPGVEAFAEMF
-373 AVNAARVS
+373 
-381 VTLAESAMKEIPN
+381 SATINNPDSLKEI
-394 DTFSGIWKDD
+394 KH
-404 VKLSDWEAKAG
+404 
-415 SVPAKLKYFDDQI
+415 YFP
-428 AAGNSVAKF
+428 K
-437 ETLRDELLE
+437 T
-446 FDHYGRVYTE
+446 
-456 RSTALKKAREALDA
+456 
-470 AEDEL
+470 
-475 YMHRNGGRRNPAKDP
+475 
-490 YTEKRRNNAFWFK
+490 
-503 QKSAADKRLRSDTGV
+503 
-518 LWQKLSYEER
+518 YEM
-528 EALYDYTYGSGGFN
+528 F
-542 RPLAGFEK
+542 
-550 PFAGG
+550 
-555 HESGWEEKY
+555 
-564 KKGVGNVWIN
+564 
-574 YEGKGKKI
+574 
-582 RAMTEA
+582 
-588 IRKSSYDF
+588 
-596 DIWLQ
+596 
-601 RGCGNEAMDSFFG
+601 
-614 LNRGTFAKLGEAGLE
+614 
-629 SLIEHTATM
+629 
-638 DNFISTAACKGSGF
+638 
-652 DTNPVILNIYA
+652 
-663 PKGTNMIYAEPFS
+663 
-676 HYGLGGKLQWDG
+676 
-688 KSEQKSFGREFEVII
+688 
-703 QRGAH
+703 
-708 YKVTKIER
+708 
-716 KGGKT
+716 
-721 FIDLEI
+721 LEI
-727 HPEKG
+727 LEDIKG
-732 YNLYQQDVS
+732 
-741 EWKGSRKNFHGENIS
+741 
-756 IEDEKKGG
+756 

>member
-21 EKKWDKKSREEI
+21 EKKWDKKSRTEI
-33 ERELRAYYEQS
+33 EQELKAYYEQS
-44 LTHIEKD
+44 LAHIEKD

-69 AQQLLTDKEYRVWR
+69 AQQLLTGTEYRVWR
-83 MDIAEYVKEIN
+83 MDLDEYVKEIN
-94 ATGNQ
+94 ATGSS
-99 ELLRELN
+99 ELQRELN

-119 LRAGTLKEMALLSQ
+119 LRAATLKEMARLS
-133 KTEKAMKEFLK
+133 EKSEAALKEFLK

-157 IGKKRGLE
+157 IGKKRGLQ

-177 RVLRVPWSGKNY
+177 RTLRVPWSGKNY

-194 TNGAKLA
+194 SNNAKLA
-201 KTIQQNIIAAAHRG
+201 KVIQQNIIAAAHRG
-215 VSVQDMTRVV
+215 VSVQEMTRDV
-225 RQKMGVGTKEA
+225 RQRMGVGTKEA

-257 DTGMKYYRFIATLDK
+257 DAGMKFYRFIATLDK
-272 RTSTVCQSHDDDVFP
+272 RTSTVCQSHDGDVFP
-287 VEEAMPGKN
+287 VEEAQPGKN

-319 SGTRIAR
+319 NGTRIAR

-341 DDWKEVFVDQKR
+341 DDWKEVFVDQKQ

-373 AVNAARVS
+373 AVNAAKAS
-381 VTLAESAMKEIPN
+381 VALAESAMKEISN

-404 VKLSDWEAKAG
+404 VQLSDWEAKTG
-415 SVPAKLKYFDDQI
+415 SVPAKLKYFEDQI

-437 ETLRDELLE
+437 EVLRDELLE

-456 RSTALKKAREALDA
+456 RSAALKKAREALDA

-503 QKSAADKRLRSDTGV
+503 QKSPADQQLRGDTGA
-518 LWQKLSYEER
+518 LWQKLSQEEK
-528 EALYDYTYGSGGFN
+528 EALYDYTSGSGSFN

-550 PFAGG
+550 PWAEGG
-555 HESGWEEKY
+555 SGWEEKY
-564 KKGVGNVWIN
+564 KKGVGNVWID
-574 YEGKGKKI
+574 YEGKGSRI

-588 IRKSSYDF
+588 ISKSSYDF

-601 RGCGNEAMDSFFG
+601 RGCGNGAMESFFG
-614 LNRGTFAKLGEAGLE
+614 LNRGDFASLSPDELQGLIGRTE
-629 SLIEHTATM
+629 SM
-638 DNFISTAACKGSGF
+638 DNFISTAACKGDGFSGQ
-652 DTNPVILNIYA
+652 VILNIYA
-663 PKGTNMIYAEPFS
+663 PKGTNLIYAEPFS
-676 HYGLGGKLQWDG
+676 HYGHGGKLSWDG
-688 KSEQKSFGREFEVII
+688 KSGQKSFGGEFEVII

-716 KGGKT
+716 KAGMT
-721 FIDLEI
+721 YIDLEI
-727 HPEKG
+727 HPEMG
-732 YNLYQQDVS
+732 YNLYQQDPA
-741 EWKGSRKNFHGENIS
+741 EWKGSRKNFKGKTVS

>member
-1 MAKTKATPTEKYWKK
+1 MAKTKATPAEKYWKK

-21 EKKWDKKSREEI
+21 EKKWDKKSRTEI
-33 ERELRAYYEQS
+33 EQELKAYYEQS
-44 LTHIEKD
+44 LAHIEKD

-69 AQQLLTDKEYRVWR
+69 AQQLLTGKEYRVWR
-83 MDIAEYVKEIN
+83 MDLDEYVKEIN
-94 ATGNQ
+94 ATGSS
-99 ELLRELN
+99 ELQRELN

-119 LRAGTLKEMALLSQ
+119 LRAGTLKEMARLS
-133 KTEKAMKEFLK
+133 EKSEEAMKKFLK

-157 IGKKRGLE
+157 IGKKRGLQ

-194 TNGAKLA
+194 SNNAKLA
-201 KTIQQNIIAAAHRG
+201 KVIQQNIIAAAHRG
-215 VSVQDMTRVV
+215 VSVQEMTRDV
-225 RQKMGVGTKEA
+225 RQRMGVGTKEA

-257 DTGMKYYRFIATLDK
+257 DAGMKFYRFIATLDK
-272 RTSTVCQSHDDDVFP
+272 RTSTVCQSHDGDVFP

-319 SGTRIAR
+319 NGTRIAR

-341 DDWKEVFVDQKR
+341 DDWKEVFVDQKQ

-373 AVNAARVS
+373 AVNAAKAS
-381 VTLAESAMKEIPN
+381 VALAESAMKEISN

-404 VKLSDWEAKAG
+404 VQLSDWEAKTG
-415 SVPAKLKYFDDQI
+415 SVPAKLKYFEDQI

-437 ETLRDELLE
+437 EVLRDELLE

-456 RSTALKKAREALDA
+456 RSAALKKAREALDA

-503 QKSAADKRLRSDTGV
+503 QKSPADQQLRGDTGA
-518 LWQKLSYEER
+518 LWQKLSQEEK
-528 EALYDYTYGSGGFN
+528 EALYDYTSGSGSFN

-550 PFAGG
+550 PWAEGG
-555 HESGWEEKY
+555 SGWEEKY
-564 KKGVGNVWIN
+564 KKGVGNVWID
-574 YEGKGKKI
+574 YEGKGSRI

-588 IRKSSYDF
+588 ISKSSYDF

-601 RGCGNEAMDSFFG
+601 RGCGNGAMELFFG
-614 LNRGTFAKLGEAGLE
+614 LNRGDFASLSPDELQGLIGRTE
-629 SLIEHTATM
+629 SM
-638 DNFISTAACKGSGF
+638 DNFISTAACKGDGFSGQ
-652 DTNPVILNIYA
+652 VILNIYA
-663 PKGTNMIYAEPFS
+663 PKGTNLIYAEPFS
-676 HYGLGGKLQWDG
+676 HYGHGGKLSWDG
-688 KSEQKSFGREFEVII
+688 KSGQKSFGGEFEVII

-716 KGGKT
+716 KAGMT
-721 FIDLEI
+721 YIDLEI
-727 HPEKG
+727 HPEMG
-732 YNLYQQDVS
+732 YNLYQQDPA
-741 EWKGSRKNFHGENIS
+741 EWKGSRKNFKGKTVS

>member
-69 AQQLLTDKEYRVWR
+69 AQQLLTGKEYRVWR

-119 LRAGTLKEMALLSQ
+119 LRAGTLKEMALLSK

-257 DTGMKYYRFIATLDK
+257 DAGMKYYRFIATLDK
-272 RTSTVCQSHDDDVFP
+272 RTSTVCQSHDGDVFP

-319 SGTRIAR
+319 SGTRTAR
-326 DENGKNVFVPSYMKY
+326 DENGKNVFVPANMKY
-341 DDWKEVFVDQKR
+341 DDWRAVYLDKKLTLEEWEAGNVALQATNTAGALNTGVQSGKIEVKINASVATHLENILGKDVGAEVVDRLNNAPEVVRQVYNKYGERLNVLETDTQRTPCYVPLEQGVRLNLKKNTVDRMHLYEKGHKIKVAYDTIFHEFGHHISGLWVKDQNLFMLRDIAIEWRSAEGKTLDMLLREEAAEVIKARKNLLAQTVSRPTLADAKR
-353 SLESW
+353 SLTKELCAKQGYAIGDVSDMFGGCTKNTVVDHLKHDTSYW
-358 TEKKVFAFKTERLEA
+358 RNIDPGVEAFAEMF
-373 AVNAARVS
+373 
-381 VTLAESAMKEIPN
+381 SATINNPDSLKEI
-394 DTFSGIWKDD
+394 KH
-404 VKLSDWEAKAG
+404 
-415 SVPAKLKYFDDQI
+415 YFP
-428 AAGNSVAKF
+428 K
-437 ETLRDELLE
+437 T
-446 FDHYGRVYTE
+446 
-456 RSTALKKAREALDA
+456 
-470 AEDEL
+470 
-475 YMHRNGGRRNPAKDP
+475 
-490 YTEKRRNNAFWFK
+490 
-503 QKSAADKRLRSDTGV
+503 
-518 LWQKLSYEER
+518 YEM
-528 EALYDYTYGSGGFN
+528 F
-542 RPLAGFEK
+542 
-550 PFAGG
+550 
-555 HESGWEEKY
+555 
-564 KKGVGNVWIN
+564 
-574 YEGKGKKI
+574 
-582 RAMTEA
+582 
-588 IRKSSYDF
+588 
-596 DIWLQ
+596 
-601 RGCGNEAMDSFFG
+601 
-614 LNRGTFAKLGEAGLE
+614 
-629 SLIEHTATM
+629 
-638 DNFISTAACKGSGF
+638 
-652 DTNPVILNIYA
+652 
-663 PKGTNMIYAEPFS
+663 
-676 HYGLGGKLQWDG
+676 
-688 KSEQKSFGREFEVII
+688 
-703 QRGAH
+703 
-708 YKVTKIER
+708 
-716 KGGKT
+716 
-721 FIDLEI
+721 LEI
-727 HPEKG
+727 LEDIKG
-732 YNLYQQDVS
+732 
-741 EWKGSRKNFHGENIS
+741 
-756 IEDEKKGG
+756 

>member
-44 LTHIEKD
+44 LAHIEKD

-69 AQQLLTDKEYRVWR
+69 AQQLLTGKEYRVWR

-94 ATGNQ
+94 ATGNP

-119 LRAGTLKEMALLSQ
+119 LRAGTFKEMALLSK

-165 GAVSLVDGEKLE
+165 GTVSLVDGGKLE

-194 TNGAKLA
+194 SNNAKLA
-201 KTIQQNIIAAAHRG
+201 KVIQQNIIAAAHRG

-257 DTGMKYYRFIATLDK
+257 DAGMKFYRFIATLDK
-272 RTSTVCQSHDDDVFP
+272 RTSNLCQSHDGDVFP

-314 EYKPQ
+314 EYRPQ

-326 DENGKNVFVPSYMKY
+326 DENGKNVLVPANMKY
-341 DDWKEVFVDQKR
+341 DDWRAVYVDKKLT
-353 SLESW
+353 LE
-358 TEKKVFAFKTERLEA
+358 E
-373 AVNAARVS
+373 
-381 VTLAESAMKEIPN
+381 
-394 DTFSGIWKDD
+394 
-404 VKLSDWEAKAG
+404 WEAGNVASQATNATGALNAGAQSGTINAKEAIKKQIAATQLDTCSVQDVVSLGKAVCDEHDILG
-415 SVPAKLKYFDDQI
+415 VIGNPAKLRTIFANYREMGGALRPEQWAKGCSTVNKQMLSEAFAHYPKAWVDYFS
-428 AAGNSVAKF
+428 A
-437 ETLRDELLE
+437 T
-446 FDHYGRVYTE
+446 GRKLYT
-456 RSTALKKAREALDA
+456 KKTSRGFFCEGAVTP
-470 AEDEL
+470 
-475 YMHRNGGRRNPAKDP
+475 GRRYDMTMMNYLTDYFTIHMEGNRKITPWHEIGHMIECLNP
-490 YTEKRRNNAFWFK
+490 NALRISKEFV
-503 QKSAADKRLRSDTGV
+503 ADRTSGESLTPLRSILQGMGYRTGEVTKKDNFISPYIGKEYSNASEV
-518 LWQKLSYEER
+518 LS
-528 EALYDYTYGSGGFN
+528 
-542 RPLAGFEK
+542 
-550 PFAGG
+550 
-555 HESGWEEKY
+555 
-564 KKGVGNVWIN
+564 
-574 YEGKGKKI
+574 
-582 RAMTEA
+582 M
-588 IRKSSYDF
+588 
-596 DIWLQ
+596 
-601 RGCGNEAMDSFFG
+601 
-614 LNRGTFAKLGEAGLE
+614 GLE
-629 SLIEHTATM
+629 SLFCGVKQIKRATRK
-638 DNFISTAACKGSGF
+638 AGQ
-652 DTNPVILNIYA
+652 NIYDFA
-663 PKGTNMIYAEPFS
+663 
-676 HYGLGGKLQWDG
+676 
-688 KSEQKSFGREFEVII
+688 
-703 QRGAH
+703 
-708 YKVTKIER
+708 KIE
-716 KGGKT
+716 
-721 FIDLEI
+721 DDE
-727 HPEKG
+727 E
-732 YNLYQQDVS
+732 YMNLIV
-741 EWKGSRKNFHGENIS
+741 GLILLA
-756 IEDEKKGG
+756 

>member
-51 ISALYQRFAT
+51 ISALYQRFTT

-69 AQQLLTDKEYRVWR
+69 AQQLLTGKEYRVWR

-165 GAVSLVDGEKLE
+165 GAVSLVDGDKLE

-215 VSVQDMTRVV
+215 VSVQEMTRVI

-272 RTSTVCQSHDDDVFP
+272 RTSTVCQSHDGDVFP

-319 SGTRIAR
+319 TGTRIAR
-326 DENGKNVFVPSYMKY
+326 DENGKNVLVPANMKY
-341 DDWKEVFVDQKR
+341 DDWRAVYLDKKLTLEEWEAGNVALQATNATGGLNAGAQSGKIEVKINASVATHLENILGKDVGAEVVDRLNNAPEVVRQVYNKYGERLNVLETDTQRTPCYVPLEQGVRLNLKKNTVDRMHLYEKGHKIKVAYDTIFHEFGHHISGLWVKDQNLFMLRDIAIEWRSAEGKTLDMLLREEAAEVIKARKNLLAQTVSRPTLADAKR
-353 SLESW
+353 SLTKELCAKQGYAIGDVSDMFGGCTKNTVVDHLKHDTSYW
-358 TEKKVFAFKTERLEA
+358 RNIDPGVEAFAEMF
-373 AVNAARVS
+373 
-381 VTLAESAMKEIPN
+381 SATINNPDSLKEI
-394 DTFSGIWKDD
+394 KH
-404 VKLSDWEAKAG
+404 
-415 SVPAKLKYFDDQI
+415 YFP
-428 AAGNSVAKF
+428 K
-437 ETLRDELLE
+437 T
-446 FDHYGRVYTE
+446 
-456 RSTALKKAREALDA
+456 
-470 AEDEL
+470 
-475 YMHRNGGRRNPAKDP
+475 
-490 YTEKRRNNAFWFK
+490 
-503 QKSAADKRLRSDTGV
+503 
-518 LWQKLSYEER
+518 YEM
-528 EALYDYTYGSGGFN
+528 F
-542 RPLAGFEK
+542 
-550 PFAGG
+550 
-555 HESGWEEKY
+555 
-564 KKGVGNVWIN
+564 
-574 YEGKGKKI
+574 
-582 RAMTEA
+582 
-588 IRKSSYDF
+588 
-596 DIWLQ
+596 
-601 RGCGNEAMDSFFG
+601 
-614 LNRGTFAKLGEAGLE
+614 
-629 SLIEHTATM
+629 
-638 DNFISTAACKGSGF
+638 
-652 DTNPVILNIYA
+652 
-663 PKGTNMIYAEPFS
+663 
-676 HYGLGGKLQWDG
+676 
-688 KSEQKSFGREFEVII
+688 
-703 QRGAH
+703 
-708 YKVTKIER
+708 
-716 KGGKT
+716 
-721 FIDLEI
+721 LEI
-727 HPEKG
+727 LEDIKG
-732 YNLYQQDVS
+732 
-741 EWKGSRKNFHGENIS
+741 
-756 IEDEKKGG
+756 

>member
-44 LTHIEKD
+44 LAHIEKD

-69 AQQLLTDKEYRVWR
+69 AQQLLTGKEYRVWR

-177 RVLRVPWSGKNY
+177 RILRVPWSGKNY

-215 VSVQDMTRVV
+215 VSVQEMTRVV

-249 QAALHSIK
+249 QAALHSVK
-257 DTGMKYYRFIATLDK
+257 DAGMKYYRFIATLDK
-272 RTSTVCQSHDDDVFP
+272 RTSTICQSHDGDVFP
-287 VEEAMPGKN
+287 VEEAQPGKN
-296 MPPLHPHCRS
+296 LPPLHPHCRS
-306 VISGCLKG
+306 VISGCLRD

-326 DENGKNVFVPSYMKY
+326 DENGKNVFVPANMKY
-341 DDWKEVFVDQKR
+341 DDWRAVYVDKKLT
-353 SLESW
+353 LEEW
-358 TEKKVFAFKTERLEA
+358 KAGNVALQAT
-373 AVNAARVS
+373 NAMGALNAGAQS
-381 VTLAESAMKEIPN
+381 VTIKSTIWNTPNGWQMSSGYKYVMQGAKASGIDYRSVSAFAKLPTDDEIIARLSGGDKTKGSCASLALAYAGNKAGLDVIDFRGGLSQSFFSRYYNLNHIAH
-394 DTFSGIWKDD
+394 FSGVVSREIT
-404 VKLSDWEAKAG
+404 
-415 SVPAKLKYFDDQI
+415 LK
-428 AAGNSVAKF
+428 
-437 ETLRDELLE
+437 R
-446 FDHYGRVYTE
+446 
-456 RSTALKKAREALDA
+456 
-470 AEDEL
+470 
-475 YMHRNGGRRNPAKDP
+475 
-490 YTEKRRNNAFWFK
+490 
-503 QKSAADKRLRSDTGV
+503 SAADLAKYLKGNEIVDGKEYCLIAGAHASIIRRLNGV
-518 LWQKLSYEER
+518 LEYLELQSPETTGYVKNGWNRFDRYGNV
-528 EALYDYTYGSGGFN
+528 ATCLYRRFGCKKTVASRAMLIEIDSFLNNPEIRGMLGYINTDVN
-542 RPLAGFEK
+542 AQM
-550 PFAGG
+550 
-555 HESGWEEKY
+555 
-564 KKGVGNVWIN
+564 KGVTGHV
-574 YEGKGKKI
+574 K
-582 RAMTEA
+582 
-588 IRKSSYDF
+588 
-596 DIWLQ
+596 
-601 RGCGNEAMDSFFG
+601 
-614 LNRGTFAKLGEAGLE
+614 
-629 SLIEHTATM
+629 
-638 DNFISTAACKGSGF
+638 
-652 DTNPVILNIYA
+652 
-663 PKGTNMIYAEPFS
+663 
-676 HYGLGGKLQWDG
+676 
-688 KSEQKSFGREFEVII
+688 
-703 QRGAH
+703 
-708 YKVTKIER
+708 
-716 KGGKT
+716 
-721 FIDLEI
+721 
-727 HPEKG
+727 
-732 YNLYQQDVS
+732 
-741 EWKGSRKNFHGENIS
+741 
-756 IEDEKKGG
+756 